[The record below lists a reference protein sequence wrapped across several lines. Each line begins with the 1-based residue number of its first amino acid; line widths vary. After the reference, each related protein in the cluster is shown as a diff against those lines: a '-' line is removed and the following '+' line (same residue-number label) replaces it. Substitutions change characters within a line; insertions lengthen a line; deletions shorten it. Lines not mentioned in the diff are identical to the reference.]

1 MATKNKMNMS
11 QRLINNGQGK
21 SGLISKTPLF
31 TETPIK
37 ENKTEKSE
45 NNNNN
50 KEDTTTIVKED
61 KTIDKVQQ
69 IAKKYTTTSEDDEIN
84 FQSYINS
91 SFKLNSS
98 SDNQDIKYEIEVSI
112 LKAIN
117 SIQTDYKRDQS
128 GKTVVVK
135 YFDDK
140 DNSKIF
146 KNVIEKFMKLVNS
159 LDLSIEEKN
168 DYFTRLMDDFI
179 RQRFTYIIKIG
190 LEEMFTP
197 KDIEHALRTFLEPG
211 KDYFDDELLDEY
223 LNYYIKLSQDF
234 IYSRV
239 ERNTFYVNELLNEV
253 LNIIRKDTKS
263 DVSIL
268 FNELVLSNIDQ
279 KYIDLAKKNIYDR
292 KPFNSQFTKY
302 QKKTLKEHGII

>member
-1 MATKNKMNMS
+1 MATRNKIDMS
-11 QRLINNGQGK
+11 QRLMNNGQGK
-21 SGLISKTPLF
+21 SGLISKAPLF
-31 TETPIK
+31 TE
-37 ENKTEKSE
+37 NKTIEEKTQEEKKDDNSKE
-45 NNNNN
+45 TITATAKVN
-50 KEDTTTIVKED
+50 KN
-61 KTIDKVQQ
+61 IDKVQQ
-69 IAKKYTTTSEDDEIN
+69 IAKKYSNTSENEEIN

-98 SDNQDIKYEIEVSI
+98 TDNQDIRYEIEVTI

-117 SIQTDYKRDQS
+117 SIQTDYRRDQT
-128 GKTVVVK
+128 GKTITVK

-146 KNVIEKFMKLVNS
+146 KMVIEKVMKQVNS

-190 LEEMFTP
+190 LDEMFTP

-211 KDYFDDELLDEY
+211 KDYFDEELLDEY
-223 LNYYIKLSQDF
+223 LNYYINLSQEL

-268 FNELVLSNIDQ
+268 FNELVLSNIDE

-292 KPFNSQFTKY
+292 KPFNSQFTKH
-302 QKKTLKEHGII
+302 QKKTLKQHHII